1 MSGRRTLIT
10 ARRVLLQLA
19 HDRRTVALLLIV
31 PVALLT
37 LLKLVWVDDDA
48 LFNSVGLPILGIFP
62 FVTMF
67 LATSVAVLRERQSGT
82 LERLMALPM
91 GKADLVLGYLLAFGL
106 FAAVQALLS
115 ATVALTLLDLDVA
128 GPTWAVIL
136 VAVLVGLLGT
146 ALGLALS
153 AFARNEF
160 QAVQFMPAVV
170 FPQFLL
176 CELLAP
182 REDMWP
188 VLPAISDVLPL
199 SCAVDAMGNIAA
211 NRGIGR
217 NLVGV
222 GRRHGLHRRQC
233 RGGSTD
239 PSPKSPP
246 VTGGAVTPPSLGS
259 APAGSAPPRRHPDPN
274 VVGDPVVSRIAQ

>member
-10 ARRVLLQLA
+10 ARRVLQQLG

-176 CELLAP
+176 CGLLAP
-182 REDMWP
+182 REDMSP
-188 VLPAISDVLPL
+188 VLRTISDVLPL
-199 SCAVDAMGNIAA
+199 SYAVDAMGNITTQT
-211 NRGIGR
+211 
-217 NLVGV
+217 GV
-222 GRRHGLHRRQC
+222 
-233 RGGSTD
+233 STD
-239 PSPKSPP
+239 TWRALAI
-246 VTGGAVTPPSLGS
+246 VTAFIVASVAAGALTLRRS
-259 APAGSAPPRRHPDPN
+259 ARG
-274 VVGDPVVSRIAQ
+274 

>member
-10 ARRVLLQLA
+10 ARRVLQQLG

-115 ATVALTLLDLDVA
+115 ATVALTSLDLD
-128 GPTWAVIL
+128 
-136 VAVLVGLLGT
+136 
-146 ALGLALS
+146 
-153 AFARNEF
+153 
-160 QAVQFMPAVV
+160 
-170 FPQFLL
+170 
-176 CELLAP
+176 
-182 REDMWP
+182 
-188 VLPAISDVLPL
+188 
-199 SCAVDAMGNIAA
+199 
-211 NRGIGR
+211 GI
-217 NLVGV
+217 
-222 GRRHGLHRRQC
+222 Q
-233 RGGSTD
+233 S
-239 PSPKSPP
+239 
-246 VTGGAVTPPSLGS
+246 
-259 APAGSAPPRRHPDPN
+259 
-274 VVGDPVVSRIAQ
+274 